1 MENSCGDAGM
11 KLIELKK
18 VSFNYRVIRTTSNSL
33 KELFRDVLHGSVR
46 ITKLE
51 ALQDITFTLE
61 SGKVLG
67 VVGGNGAGKSTLLKI
82 IAGVLPPQNGEISV
96 QGTVAPMIELG
107 AGFHPELTGAENT
120 IFFSALIGR
129 DVKEVKGQLQEIGD
143 WAGVTDHL
151 DFPIRSFSSGMI
163 ARLAFAAATQERA
176 DILLVDE
183 VLSVGDEKFRSAT
196 RKRIR
201 EQLALGTGVILV
213 SHEPNIIRELC
224 HEVMWLEKGRIK
236 LLGETGY
243 VMDAYQASQLS

>member
-1 MENSCGDAGM
+1 MDAAG
-11 KLIELKK
+11 ELTVLSMHGVK
-18 VSFNYRVIRTTSNSL
+18 VTRGQRTILGPIDFQIRSGERWVI
-33 KELFRDVLHGSVR
+33 
-46 ITKLE
+46 
-51 ALQDITFTLE
+51 
-61 SGKVLG
+61 LG
-67 VVGGNGAGKSTLLKI
+67 PNGAGKSTLLKI
-82 IAGVLPPQNGEISV
+82 IAGVLPPQDGEISV

-213 SHEPNIIRELC
+213 SHEPSIIRELC
-224 HEVMWLEKGRIK
+224 DEVLWLEKGKIR
-236 LLGETGY
+236 LLGETDH